1 MSILRTQ
8 GKRHFEILSLSLFL
22 VGETVHERLTKVL
35 VRVDMGFVQTAGP
48 SSHAAECLR
57 HRAWYVEWPHGKH
70 YLRPPSWK
78 ADKANPLLRDANGLA
93 APPCPVHPACLWERV
108 CPTQHPGLSGT
119 QWPLQGELSAGWP
132 TPCSFLRWGQWHFW
146 VSRKD
151 ISFSELNKWYL
162 KIQKP
167 IAS

>member
-57 HRAWYVEWPHGKH
+57 HRAWYME
-70 YLRPPSWK
+70 
-78 ADKANPLLRDANGLA
+78 
-93 APPCPVHPACLWERV
+93 
-108 CPTQHPGLSGT
+108 
-119 QWPLQGELSAGWP
+119 
-132 TPCSFLRWGQWHFW
+132 
-146 VSRKD
+146 
-151 ISFSELNKWYL
+151 
-162 KIQKP
+162 
-167 IAS
+167 